1 MKLIRELNESVELLT
16 EEKDGKKT
24 HHIHGVF
31 LQSALKNKNLRF
43 YPEDIMDR
51 EVGKYLTEKV
61 LTNQA
66 FGELNHPKNSVSV
79 DLQRVSHLITS
90 LTKEGTNWIGK
101 AKILDTPMGNI
112 AKGILEGGGRL
123 GVSSRA
129 LGSLKMN
136 KEGVNVVQPDLKL
149 LVAAD
154 IVSDPSGPDCWVN
167 GIMENKEW
175 VFVNGIYTEE
185 YVDEAKATIRSA
197 RSGKIQEVSLKA
209 FQKFLLNIK

>member
-31 LQSALKNKNLRF
+31 LQSAIKNRNGRI
-43 YPEDIMDR
+43 YPEDVMDK
-51 EVGKYLTEKV
+51 EVGRYLKEKV

-66 FGELNHPKNSVSV
+66 FGELQHPQNAHI
-79 DLQRVSHLITS
+79 DLRNVSHIVTS
-90 LTKEGTNWIGK
+90 LVKEGTNWIGK
-101 AKILDTPMGNI
+101 AKILDTPMGQI

-136 KEGVNVVQPDLKL
+136 NEGVHIVQPDFKL
-149 LVAAD
+149 MAAAD
-154 IVSDPSGPDCWVN
+154 IVSDPSGPDCFVN